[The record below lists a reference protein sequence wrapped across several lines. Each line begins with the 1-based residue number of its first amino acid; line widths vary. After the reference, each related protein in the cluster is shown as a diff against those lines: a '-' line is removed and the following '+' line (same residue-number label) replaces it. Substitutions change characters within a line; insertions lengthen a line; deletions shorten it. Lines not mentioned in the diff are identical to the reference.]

1 LILACFAFESC
12 VDELAYRLGQDPV
25 ALRLTNDTTTDP
37 ITKRPLSSRHVAE
50 CLQRGAERF
59 GWSRRSMA
67 PGSMRYDDG
76 SQIGWGVAIGAYPTL
91 TVPTIARLRVTEN
104 GGIFIAVGGHEMG
117 QGIRTALAAAVARK
131 LGVSP
136 EQVTTEVGDT
146 SLAPQHL
153 TAGSWGTASAVPA
166 ATDAADAMLK
176 ALAEISPNGSQIR
189 PPKS

>member
-1 LILACFAFESC
+1 

-104 GGIFIAVGGHEMG
+104 GGIFNAVGGHEMG